1 MKYEGVVYRPPSEF
15 DSLIIQATIGCPHN
29 RCIFCNMYSDR
40 KFRIRKIS
48 EIKED
53 LEEARSKFGDAV
65 KKIFFAD
72 GNTILMKTEELLDV
86 LRFCR
91 DSFPNLKSVTMYGSA
106 QYILLKSQDEL
117 NSLKEAGLSR
127 IHSGMESGDDE
138 VLRLIDKG
146 YDSEQMARA
155 GRMVKSAGIELSV
168 YFLCGVGGK
177 RLSRQHALNSANII
191 NLINPDFIRLR
202 TLMPF
207 EGTRIY
213 EMYKSGEF
221 ELLSPHEA
229 LSEIRLL
236 VEHLNVHGS
245 QFLSDHVSNYENIKG
260 TLPLDKESMLKDID
274 EALRLDPSE
283 FRSPESGVL

>member
-260 TLPLDKESMLKDID
+260 VLPLDKESMLKDID

>member
-15 DSLIIQATIGCPHN
+15 DSLIVQATIGCPHN

-40 KFRIRKIS
+40 NFRIRPVS

-53 LEEARSKFGDAV
+53 LEEAMSEFGDCV

-72 GNTILMKTEELLDV
+72 GNTILMKTDELLDI

-117 NSLKEAGLSR
+117 NALKSAGLSR

-146 YDSEQMARA
+146 YTAEQMARA

-177 RLSRQHALNSANII
+177 KLSRQHALNSAKII

-213 EMYKSGEF
+213 DMYKSGEF

-229 LSEIRLL
+229 LFETRLL
-236 VEHLNVHGS
+236 VEHLNVQGS

-260 TLPLDKESMLKDID
+260 VLPGDREKMLDDID
-274 EALRLDPSE
+274 EALELDPSE
-283 FRSPESGVL
+283 FRSPEKGVL

>member
-15 DSLIIQATIGCPHN
+15 DSLIVQATIGCPHN

-40 KFRIRKIS
+40 KFRIRPVS

-53 LEEARSKFGDAV
+53 LEEARSKFGGSV
-65 KKIFFAD
+65 RKIFFAD
-72 GNTILMKTEELLDV
+72 GNTILMKTEDLLDI

-91 DSFPNLKSVTMYGSA
+91 ESFPNLKSVTMYGSA
-106 QYILLKSQDEL
+106 QYILLKSQEEL
-117 NSLKEAGLSR
+117 KALKDAGLSR

-138 VLRLIDKG
+138 VLNFIDKG
-146 YDSEQMARA
+146 YTAEQMAKAGKMVRA
-155 GRMVKSAGIELSV
+155 AGIELSV

-177 RLSRQHALNSANII
+177 KLSKQHAVNSAKVI

-213 EMYKSGEF
+213 DMYKSGEF
-221 ELLSPHEA
+221 QLLSPHEA

-236 VEHLNVHGS
+236 VEHLNVQGS

-260 TLPLDKESMLKDID
+260 ILPGDRKNMLDEID
-274 EALRLDPSE
+274 EALSLDPCE

>member
-15 DSLIIQATIGCPHN
+15 DSLIVQATIGCPHN

-40 KFRIRKIS
+40 KFRIRPVS
-48 EIKED
+48 EIKAD
-53 LEEARSKFGDAV
+53 LEKAMSKFGDSV
-65 KKIFFAD
+65 RKIFFAD
-72 GNTILMKTEELLDV
+72 GNTILMKTEELLDI
-86 LRFCR
+86 LHFCK

-106 QYILLKSQDEL
+106 QYILLKSQEEL
-117 NSLKEAGLSR
+117 NSLNEAGLSR

-138 VLRLIDKG
+138 VLNLIDKG
-146 YDSEQMARA
+146 YDSDQMTKA

-177 RLSRQHALNSANII
+177 KLSQQHAVNSAKVI

-213 EMYKSGEF
+213 DMYKSGEF
-221 ELLSPHEA
+221 KLLNPHEA

-236 VEHLNVHGS
+236 MEHLNVEGS
-245 QFLSDHVSNYENIKG
+245 QFLSDHVSNYENITG
-260 TLPLDKESMLKDID
+260 TLPGDREVMLNEID